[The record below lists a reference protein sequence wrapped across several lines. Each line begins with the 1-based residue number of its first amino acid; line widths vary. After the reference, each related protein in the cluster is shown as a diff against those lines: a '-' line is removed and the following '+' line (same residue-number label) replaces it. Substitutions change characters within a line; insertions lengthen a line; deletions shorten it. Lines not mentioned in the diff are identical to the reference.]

1 MTVNEIERPLR
12 EEIAEI
18 KEMLE
23 SMKKDIAAIRDNVDA
38 DISERSKH
46 KAFYTAWLSHDD
58 NVDISDEGALYDPEP
73 YVPVAAASQEMVD
86 KAIEEHK
93 KWEERNMDNFSVC
106 GGRMK

>member
-38 DISERSKH
+38 DISEKSKH
-46 KAFYTAWLSHDD
+46 KAFYTAWLSHD
-58 NVDISDEGALYDPEP
+58 NNIDISDEGALYDAEP
-73 YVPVAAASQEMVD
+73 YIPLQGASQEMVE

-93 KWEERNMDNFSVC
+93 KWEDRQNKFSVC
-106 GGRMK
+106 GGHVE

>member
-23 SMKKDIAAIRDNVDA
+23 SMKKDIAAIKDNVDA
-38 DISERSKH
+38 DISEKSKH

-73 YVPVAAASQEMVD
+73 YVPVAAASQEAQFEAMRKHDEWV
-86 KAIEEHK
+86 KRQQSNYVNQE
-93 KWEERNMDNFSVC
+93 
-106 GGRMK
+106 